1 MTQKGRGFWRHLFGL
16 LLALI
21 ATIMIVL
28 AWQYGL
34 DYLSGTSFE
43 ELRYVIFG
51 VAVIG
56 LLSALNSLTLRLM
69 K

>member
-1 MTQKGRGFWRHLFGL
+1 MTQNGRGFWRHLFGL

-34 DYLSGTSFE
+34 DYLSGTPFE

-51 VAVIG
+51 AAVIG
-56 LLSALNSLTLRLM
+56 LLSVLNSLTLRLM

>member
-1 MTQKGRGFWRHLFGL
+1 MTQNGRGFWRHLFGL

-21 ATIMIVL
+21 ATIVIIL

-34 DYLSGTSFE
+34 DYRSGTPFE

-51 VAVIG
+51 IAVVG
-56 LLSALNSLTLRLM
+56 LLSALNGLMLRLLN
-69 K
+69 